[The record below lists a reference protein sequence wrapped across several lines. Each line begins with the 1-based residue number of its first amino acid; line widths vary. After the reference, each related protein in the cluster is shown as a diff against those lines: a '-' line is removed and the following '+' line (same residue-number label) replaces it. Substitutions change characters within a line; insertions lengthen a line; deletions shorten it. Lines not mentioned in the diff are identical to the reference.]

1 MTNFMHFSDA
11 HIGHRQYN
19 MKLRRDDMYM
29 SFRTAIKDGLEE
41 DIDFAIFSGD
51 LFHHKKVN
59 ARALRDAE
67 KGLDIFWKNDVPVV
81 VIQGNHDSKLYKE
94 DLTWLEYLHS
104 KGKVILLEGDFT
116 DEGPVYEEHDFDEPG
131 ISSGFVEFDG
141 VRIFG
146 LQYSGQRTGERL
158 DTVTREIEMINDEY
172 GEPDYTIFM
181 GHFGIEGHIPG
192 MSGGISYNKLTQMED
207 VVDYVALGHLHK
219 NYSHGDWVFNPG
231 SLEAH
236 NTREAT
242 WDLGYYIGKVTGEN
256 DIDVEHRLS
265 KRRPFYKI
273 EFSVEQYDN
282 KSELL
287 EGFKAKVEEEL
298 EGLEKIQEKEHHMK
312 RGERRDPIL
321 DLRLKGLL
329 RFSRSILDIEELMD
343 IVREKTDA
351 VKVQPSDAT
360 ESIETEKVVEEID
373 GGRDEIFD
381 EEGQLNRKKLENAVF
396 QLKAEQDSRY
406 REKKEEVSEML
417 MAIKKEL
424 LSDEP
429 PESIAENIKKKR
441 RNLFP
446 EGGEKE

>member
-1 MTNFMHFSDA
+1 MTSFMHFSDA

-29 SFRTAIKDGLEE
+29 SFRTAIKEGLDE
-41 DIDFAIFSGD
+41 DIDFAAFSGD

-81 VIQGNHDSKLYKE
+81 IVQGNHDSKLYKE

-116 DEGPVYEEHDFDEPG
+116 EDGSIYEEHDFDEPG
-131 ISSGFVEFDG
+131 TSSGFVELDG

-146 LQYSGQRTGERL
+146 LQYSGQRTSERL
-158 DTVTREIEMINDEY
+158 EMISEEIERINEEH
-172 GEPDYTIFM
+172 GEPDSTILM

-192 MSGGISYNKLTQMED
+192 MSGGISYNKLVQLED

-219 NYSHGDWVFNPG
+219 RYSHGDWVFNPG

-236 NTREAT
+236 DTREAT
-242 WDLGYYIGKVTGEN
+242 WDLGYYIGEVTN
-256 DIDVEHRLS
+256 DGDIEVEHRLS
-265 KRRPFYKI
+265 KRRPFYRI
-273 EFSVEQYDN
+273 EFSVEGYDS
-282 KSELL
+282 KEELL
-287 EGFKAKVEEEL
+287 DGFKAKVDEEVENL
-298 EGLEKIQEKEHHMK
+298 EDVQDREHHMK
-312 RGERRDPIL
+312 RGERREPVV

-329 RFSRSILDIEELMD
+329 QFSRSVLDIEELMD
-343 IVREKTDA
+343 IVKEKTEA

-381 EEGQLNRKKLENAVF
+381 EEGQLDRKKLENAVF
-396 QLKAEQDSRY
+396 QMKAEQDSRY
-406 REKKEEVSEML
+406 KEKKEEVSETLIAVKREM
-417 MAIKKEL
+417 

-429 PESIAENIKKKR
+429 PESIAEDIKKR
-441 RNLFP
+441 RRELFP
-446 EGGEKE
+446 TGGEEE

>member
-1 MTNFMHFSDA
+1 MTSFMHFSDA

-29 SFRTAIKDGLEE
+29 SFRTAIKEGLDE

-67 KGLDIFWKNDVPVV
+67 KALDIFWKNDVPVV

-116 DEGPVYEEHDFDEPG
+116 EDGSIYEEHDFDESG
-131 ISSGFVEFDG
+131 TSSGFVEVDG
-141 VRIFG
+141 IRIFG
-146 LQYSGQRTGERL
+146 LQYSGQRTSERL
-158 DTVTREIEMINDEY
+158 DMISDEIERINEEH
-172 GEPDYTIFM
+172 GEPDRTIFM
-181 GHFGIEGHIPG
+181 SHFGIEGHIPG
-192 MSGGISYNKLTQMED
+192 ISGGISYNKLGQLED

-219 NYSHGDWVFNPG
+219 RYSHGDWVFNPG

-236 NTREAT
+236 DTREAT
-242 WDLGYYIGKVTGEN
+242 WDLGYYMGDVTGED

-265 KRRPFYKI
+265 KRRPFYRI
-273 EFSVEQYDN
+273 EFSVEGYDN
-282 KSELL
+282 KEELL
-287 EGFKAKVEEEL
+287 AGFKDKVEGEL
-298 EGLEKIQEKEHHMK
+298 DALRALQEKEHHKK
-312 RGERRDPIL
+312 RGEIRVPVV

-329 RFSRSILDIEELMD
+329 QFSRSVLDIKELMD
-343 IVREKTDA
+343 IVKKKTEA

-381 EEGQLNRKKLENAVF
+381 EEGQLDRKKLENAVF
-396 QLKAEQDSRY
+396 QMKAEQDSRY
-406 REKKEEVSEML
+406 RDKKEDVSETL
-417 MAIKKEL
+417 MAIKREI
-424 LSDEP
+424 LSDES
-429 PESIAENIKKKR
+429 PESIAENIKKR
-441 RNLFP
+441 RRELFP
-446 EGGEKE
+446 SGGEEE